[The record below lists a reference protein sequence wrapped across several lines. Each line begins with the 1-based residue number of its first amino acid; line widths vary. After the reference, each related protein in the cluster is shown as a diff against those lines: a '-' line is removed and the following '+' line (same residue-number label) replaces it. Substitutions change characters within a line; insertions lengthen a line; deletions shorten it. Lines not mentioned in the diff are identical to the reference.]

1 MKISLSTTDKL
12 AKKLQIL
19 VTIIMSESKIVLV
32 HLPDGK
38 FTLKQGGVTLEGV
51 KSVKRSLEDGMPVV
65 EVEALL
71 AAKQYENDAPAAMV
85 LVVDKEG
92 NESLRH
98 GDQPLAGALEISES
112 DGVLK
117 LKFAVASEDYAP
129 LRAAKKAAPKAAEEK
144 KVVAPKPEPK
154 KTVVEK
160 PEDK

>member
-1 MKISLSTTDKL
+1 M
-12 AKKLQIL
+12 KLQIPRK
-19 VTIIMSESKIVLV
+19 IIKMADSKIVLV
-32 HLPDGK
+32 YEPDGK
-38 FTLKQGGVTLEGV
+38 LSLKNGGINLEGI

-71 AAKQYENDAPAAMV
+71 AAKKYENKEPAAMV
-85 LVVDKEG
+85 LVVDEEG

-154 KTVVEK
+154 KTVAEK